1 MDEKRMTSFS
11 LAGLSPWPVA
21 LSLAGHFTAGFLL
34 GLVYFRGLWWNAR
47 LFASGGRVITTI
59 GLMLGRFILLGGLLT
74 LVSLQGAMPLLMT
87 ALGVL
92 IARAVFMRH
101 LPEAAS

>member
-1 MDEKRMTSFS
+1 MDAKRMTSLS
-11 LAGLSPWPVA
+11 LAYLSPWPMV
-21 LSLAGHFTAGFLL
+21 LSLAGYFAAGFLL

-59 GLMLGRFILLGGLLT
+59 GLMLGRFILLGGVLT
-74 LVSLQGAMPLLMT
+74 IVSLEGAMPLLMT

-92 IARAVFMRH
+92 IARSVFMRQ
-101 LPEAAS
+101 LPAVAS